1 MSQEIRRR
9 IAARRTGH
17 HHTAREL
24 AFPHYALGAEQLPED
39 LPGKLHVGRFSEGH
53 EALPETGHKEHI
65 GRFSDG
71 VEALPE
77 RAGEKAHVGQF
88 ADGAA

>member
-17 HHTAREL
+17 HTTQEL

-39 LPGKLHVGRFSEGH
+39 MPGKLHVGRFSDGH
-53 EALPETGHKEHI
+53 EALPEAGEKEHI

-71 VEALPE
+71 HEALPE
-77 RAGEKAHVGQF
+77 RAGGKAHVGLF

>member
-9 IAARRTGH
+9 IAARRDGH
-17 HHTAREL
+17 HAAQEL

-39 LPGKLHVGRFSEGH
+39 LPGKLHVGRYSDGH
-53 EALPETGHKEHI
+53 EARPDAGEKEHL

-71 VEALPE
+71 IEALPE
-77 RAGEKAHVGQF
+77 RERGKAHVGLF
-88 ADGAA
+88 ADGAI